1 MNGLEDEYGTQL
13 EFIRLNAAEPDNV
26 IIQQGY
32 GLRGHPTV
40 AILDT
45 DGNADAKFIGEQSAE
60 TLRNAIDLMLNG
72 N

>member
-13 EFIRLNAAEPDNV
+13 EFIRLNAAEPDNEA
-26 IIQQGY
+26 IQREY

-40 AILDT
+40 AIIDA
-45 DGNADAKFIGEQSAE
+45 DGNAEAKFIGEQSAE
-60 TLRNAIDLMLNG
+60 TLRDAIESMLNG